1 MSELRAAAERVRLDA
16 ESGERW
22 TATIAGLALVVG
34 LTLLDALWDKN
45 FPSLVVIGPFLTSLR
60 ANQRQTAAVA
70 VLAAASALLS
80 AIVEQQRAGR
90 RLLAPRRRRDRG
102 RRDRR
107 PGRAPARARGPRG
120 GDRLAAHR
128 RALQP
133 RRGGHR
139 PGRRAAAPVR
149 QRGGSRDAR
158 IRVGRGAAEHAA
170 RAARRRR
177 RLLHARTAR
186 RSCPSSYPTTRVARG
201 EDPGPVHDPDRQALH
216 RRGALARD
224 EGARRQRQPRPHAA
238 GGERRRGHHRAQAL
252 GARAAAAVPHRRG
265 ALVLDRLRADAAG
278 GRGPRRARAGGLVR
292 GQHARPHRRDPPGR
306 GRPQRPRQGR
316 VRPQARPAVPEPH
329 ERRGRLGPGPARR
342 PAAAGAGDPR
352 RAARPRRSTT
362 PSCSS
367 WCAASAC
374 ARS

>member
-70 VLAAASALLS
+70 APGGRLRAAERV
-80 AIVEQQRAGR
+80 VEQQRAGR

-149 QRGGSRDAR
+149 QRGGGRDAR
-158 IRVGRGAAEHAA
+158 LRVGRGAAEHAA

-177 RLLHARTAR
+177 RLLHRGRLAAPARAL
-186 RSCPSSYPTTRVARG
+186 PDHARG
-201 EDPGPVHDPDRQALH
+201 PRRGSRPGHDPDRQALH

-224 EGARRQRQPRPHAA
+224 EGARRQRQPRPH
-238 GGERRRGHHRAQAL
+238 RG
-252 GARAAAAVPHRRG
+252 
-265 ALVLDRLRADAAG
+265 
-278 GRGPRRARAGGLVR
+278 
-292 GQHARPHRRDPPGR
+292 
-306 GRPQRPRQGR
+306 
-316 VRPQARPAVPEPH
+316 
-329 ERRGRLGPGPARR
+329 
-342 PAAAGAGDPR
+342 
-352 RAARPRRSTT
+352 
-362 PSCSS
+362 
-367 WCAASAC
+367 WW
-374 ARS
+374 